1 MTSGSAATEAMS
13 PYCASLP
20 WRPPQQFR
28 RAEAKRLAVA
38 LLLALGLH
46 ILMFGLLKSPR
57 KSFQPAASPLVVQW
71 MRWASAPPRRLPAE
85 PDRAVDRSSSGI
97 RHHEIDRRDR
107 QVHRAP
113 ISFAADGAA
122 SDTPTAASDR
132 EARQGP
138 AAAELIESARTIARE
153 MAHEHTQGQAAN
165 AVQADRPFLP
175 ALDRALRKAEVGE
188 ERLASGLI
196 RITTK
201 SGRVYC
207 LTPPPDMARDGP
219 LAMMSTPTNCP

>member
-1 MTSGSAATEAMS
+1 MTSGSAPTEAMS

-20 WRPPQQFR
+20 WRPAQQFR

-46 ILMFGLLKSPR
+46 LLMFGLLGSPR
-57 KSFQPAASPLVVQW
+57 KSFQPAASPLIVEWV
-71 MRWASAPPRRLPAE
+71 RWASAPPRQLPAE
-85 PDRAVDRSSSGI
+85 PDRAAGPSASDR
-97 RHHEIDRRDR
+97 RPQEIDRRDK

-113 ISFAADGAA
+113 MSFAADGAA

-132 EARQGP
+132 VERRAP

-165 AVQADRPFLP
+165 AMQADSPFLP

-219 LAMMSTPTNCP
+219 LGMMSTPTNCP